1 MSTNN
6 KNEIFCPPVGNL
18 GGVPYFIDTT
28 LRDGEQA
35 PGVVF
40 SLEDKVRIAE
50 MLHLIGVPEIEI
62 GTPAMGDKEI
72 SDIKTLCNIGFN
84 FKTLAWCRASKY
96 DIYCARQAGTQG
108 IHLSF
113 PVSDI
118 LLQSVDKSRNWIK
131 SQMKEF
137 IQIAAESAE
146 YVTVGAQDASRADIN
161 FLKEFVSQATN
172 YGASRVRLADT
183 VGILHPLSTSE
194 LVKQIREVEPHIPL
208 EIHAHNDL
216 GMATANTISAFMAG
230 ANCLST
236 TINGLGE
243 RAGNAAMEEV
253 AMALEMSLEL
263 KSGLN
268 LSYFQE
274 ISDVVSKASKR
285 SVGDSKPITGKM
297 IFSHESGIH
306 TNSLMKNRQTY
317 QLLKPDQIGRAE
329 EDFLIGKHS
338 GKATLEYFMRE
349 AGLLFDDEFT
359 FQLLGMVR
367 KMSEKVKR
375 AISKTEF
382 YELYSQEYERVID
395 RELSIIKY

>member
-1 MSTNN
+1 MVD
-6 KNEIFCPPVGNL
+6 KL
-18 GGVPYFIDTT
+18 YPYFIDTT

-40 SLEDKVRIAE
+40 SLADKIRIAQLLDE
-50 MLHLIGVPEIEI
+50 VGIHEIEI

-72 SDIKTLCNIGFN
+72 SDIKTLCNMGFN
-84 FKTLAWCRASKY
+84 YKTLAWCRASKY

-113 PVSDI
+113 PVSDL

-137 IQIAAESAE
+137 IQMAAESAE

-172 YGASRVRLADT
+172 YGASRIRLADT
-183 VGILHPLSTSE
+183 VGILHPLSTSN
-194 LVKQIREVEPHIPL
+194 LVKQIREVDPHIPL

-253 AMALEMSLEL
+253 AMALEMSLGL

-317 QLLKPDQIGRAE
+317 QLLEPTQIGRVE

-349 AGLLFDDEFT
+349 AGLFFDDEFCSRLL
-359 FQLLGMVR
+359 QLV
-367 KMSEKVKR
+367 KDTSQKVKR
-375 AISKTEF
+375 ALSKSEF
-382 YELYSQEYERVID
+382 FDLYTQEYIRTID
-395 RELSIIKY
+395 SELSMQNY

>member
-1 MSTNN
+1 M
-6 KNEIFCPPVGNL
+6 
-18 GGVPYFIDTT
+18 VPYFIDTT

-40 SLEDKVRIAE
+40 SLADKIRIAQLLDE
-50 MLHLIGVPEIEI
+50 VGIHEIEI

-96 DIYCARQAGTQG
+96 DIYFARQAGTQG

-113 PVSDI
+113 PVSDL

-137 IQIAAESAE
+137 IQMAAESAE

-172 YGASRVRLADT
+172 YGASRIRLADT
-183 VGILHPLSTSE
+183 VGILHPLSTSN
-194 LVKQIREVEPHIPL
+194 LVKQIREVDPHIPL

-253 AMALEMSLEL
+253 AMALEMSLGL
-263 KSGLN
+263 KIGLN

-297 IFSHESGIH
+297 IFLHESGIH

-317 QLLKPDQIGRAE
+317 QLLKPSQIGRAE

-349 AGLLFDDEFT
+349 AGLFFDDEFCSRLL
-359 FQLLGMVR
+359 QLVKDTSQKL
-367 KMSEKVKR
+367 KR
-375 AISKTEF
+375 ALSKSEF
-382 YELYSQEYERVID
+382 FDLYTKEYIRTID
-395 RELSIIKY
+395 NELSMQNY